1 MRVHTE
7 SEVYT
12 PYLSGIVYILKVQVK
27 VAKLISAVKFLL
39 RLRLECSKSVYIVE
53 WGACCSGQSA
63 LGAGTM
69 YSRCRYC
76 VHSLCMVDDYTVY
89 TC

>member
-12 PYLSGIVYILKVQVK
+12 PCIAGIVYILQVQVK

-39 RLRLECSKSVYIVE
+39 RLCLECSKSVYIVE

-63 LGAGTM
+63 KGACNV

-76 VHSLCMVDDYTVY
+76 VLILFIVDEYTVY